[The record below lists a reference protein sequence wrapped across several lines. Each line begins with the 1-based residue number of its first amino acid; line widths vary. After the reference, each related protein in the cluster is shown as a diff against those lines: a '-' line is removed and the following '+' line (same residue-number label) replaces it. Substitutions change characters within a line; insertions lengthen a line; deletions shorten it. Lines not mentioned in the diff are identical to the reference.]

1 MEDKPEDRSG
11 VKPED
16 QWQARR
22 DGELLRR
29 YVQAGSEQAFAE
41 LGRRYAGLVY
51 ATCLR
56 ETGDRTQAE
65 DAAQD
70 VFVLLARKASALQRS
85 DTIAG
90 WLYTAARYVCKN
102 RMKQERRRRMNE
114 AEAALSTVDA
124 DQDPGAAWKRI
135 EPHLH
140 DALDRLKAADREA
153 VLLRFVAE
161 QSFADVGGRLGLSE
175 NTARMRVNRAVEKI
189 RAQLGKAGIAVS
201 AGLLAAL
208 LAENIAQAAPTR
220 LLATLPQIA
229 HNGLSAGLASGLLAN
244 VSGPPVP
251 RLAGRLAVSGWRPLL
266 AAGALLALL
275 IGFAAYRH
283 TLPKTLSDAEQRRLF
298 TSMAGRWQGTL
309 EYADDRTLQHFT
321 YPTTVTI
328 TPQNGANDLEY
339 TAAYAGTPSVDVTT
353 IRHDPTSGKIIAQNG
368 GPQGSHG
375 LYATGS
381 LVQMQN
387 GEAAFEGD
395 SVAMNADVRLRIA
408 LKGNQLSIQEEYRK
422 SGQARYQFR
431 NRFTLSRR

>member
-1 MEDKPEDRSG
+1 METEPQDKSN
-11 VKPED
+11 VKPQD
-16 QWQARR
+16 QWAVRR
-22 DGELLRR
+22 DGDLLRR
-29 YVQAGSEQAFAE
+29 YVQSGSEQAFAQ
-41 LGRRYAGLVY
+41 LGRRYGGLVY

-85 DTIAG
+85 DSIAG

-114 AEAALSTVDA
+114 VEAALSTLDA
-124 DQDPGAAWKRI
+124 ENPDAAWERI

-161 QSFADVGGRLGLSE
+161 QSFADVGSRLGLSE

-189 RAQLGKAGIAVS
+189 RVHLGKVGIGVS

-208 LAENIAQAAPTR
+208 LAQHTAHAAPSR
-220 LLATLPQIA
+220 LLNALPQIA
-229 HNGLSAGLASGLLAN
+229 HDGLAAGAAGAFSAG
-244 VSGPPVP
+244 VSGPPTT
-251 RLAGRLAVSGWRPLL
+251 RLVGRLAVSGWRPRL
-266 AAGALLALL
+266 ALGALLAFLVGL
-275 IGFAAYRH
+275 AVH
-283 TLPKTLSDAEQRRLF
+283 QHSLPQTLSDAQQRRLF
-298 TSMAGRWQGTL
+298 MSMAGRWQGTL

-321 YPTTVTI
+321 YSTRVTI
-328 TPQNGANDLEY
+328 TPQNGASDLEY

-353 IRHDPTSGKIIAQNG
+353 LRHDPASGKLIAQNG
-368 GPQGSHG
+368 GPQGSHS
-375 LYATGS
+375 LYAAGR
-381 LVQMQN
+381 LVQMPS
-387 GEAAFEGD
+387 GEIAFQGD
-395 SVAMNADVRLRIA
+395 SVAMNADVRLQIA

-422 SGQARYQFR
+422 SGQPRYQFR
-431 NRFTLSRR
+431 NRFTLARK

>member
-1 MEDKPEDRSG
+1 MEAKPDNESG
-11 VKPED
+11 AMPLE
-16 QWQARR
+16 QWQERR

-70 VFVLLARKASALQRS
+70 VFVLLARKAGALQRS

-114 AEAALSTVDA
+114 AEAALSVADA
-124 DQDPGAAWKRI
+124 DQNPGASWERV

-161 QSFADVGGRLGLSE
+161 QSFADVGSRLGLSE

-189 RAQLGKAGIAVS
+189 RAHLLKAGVTVS

-208 LAENIAQAAPTR
+208 LAEHTAQAAPAR
-220 LLATLPQIA
+220 LLDALPQIA
-229 HNGLSAGLASGLLAN
+229 HSGLPAGFTSAFPAN
-244 VSGPPVP
+244 VSGPPTP
-251 RLAGRLAVSGWRPLL
+251 CLAGRLAVSGWRPLL
-266 AAGALLALL
+266 ALGALLVLL

-283 TLPKTLSDAEQRRLF
+283 TLPQTLSDAEQRRLF
-298 TSMAGRWQGTL
+298 TSLAGRWQGTL

-328 TPQNGANDLEY
+328 TLQNGASDLEY
-339 TAAYAGTPSVDVTT
+339 TAAYAGTSSVDMTSL
-353 IRHDPTSGKIIAQNG
+353 RHDPASGKIIAQNG
-368 GPQGSHG
+368 GPQGSHR
-375 LYATGS
+375 LYAVGS
-381 LVQMQN
+381 LVHLRG
-387 GEAAFEGD
+387 GEIAFAGD

-422 SGQARYQFR
+422 TGQSGYQFR
-431 NRFTLSRR
+431 NRFTLSKK